1 MDVSVWW
8 VVGAA
13 FVGLC
18 AGMLLFAVLSMA
30 ADREIEPLADA
41 AEPRAQA

>member
-8 VVGAA
+8 VIGAA
-13 FVGLC
+13 FGGLC

-30 ADREIEPLADA
+30 TERDA
-41 AEPRAQA
+41 EVQR

>member
-13 FVGLC
+13 FFGLC
-18 AGMLLFAVLSMA
+18 AGMLLFAVLSVA
-30 ADREIEPLADA
+30 ADHEDVMPKA
-41 AEPRAQA
+41 AEPRTQT